1 MNNSA
6 LLLSLQGEE
15 YLRLWYVMIESL
27 KNLWDSLPGDTE
39 NLGYSLL
46 NTKR

>member
-15 YLRLWYVMIESL
+15 YSKLWYVMIESL
-27 KNLWDSLPGDTE
+27 ANLWDYLPSDWKSWVVSSE
-39 NLGYSLL
+39 Y
-46 NTKR
+46 

>member
-15 YLRLWYVMIESL
+15 YLKLWYAMIESL
-27 KNLWDSLPGDTE
+27 ENLWDLLPSDWKSWIFSSE
-39 NLGYSLL
+39 Y
-46 NTKR
+46 